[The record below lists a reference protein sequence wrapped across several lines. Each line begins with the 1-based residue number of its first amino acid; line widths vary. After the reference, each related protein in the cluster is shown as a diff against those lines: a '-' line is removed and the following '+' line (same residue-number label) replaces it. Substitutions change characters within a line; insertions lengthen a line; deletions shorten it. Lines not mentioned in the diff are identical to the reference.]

1 MAGIGLDLGFGGIFS
16 AWDFSVGNEDPR
28 HVFLK
33 DFIKNKY
40 SSKDCI
46 ALDFNIKELS
56 EAYAYLKVQKL
67 AKYPMPLDSQPKFVR
82 ESLSAFKNFMATKA
96 SNFYSKQTN
105 TNTFYGAYLGD
116 NLLPYVIKTL
126 ENVFVDGDC
135 RNKIEEKR
143 LDDIGSVITK
153 EVTKQEQSILGKNF
167 KEQYIY
173 IGIGAGVLLLGLYV
187 VSKK

>member
-67 AKYPMPLDSQPKFVR
+67 AKYPMPLDL
-82 ESLSAFKNFMATKA
+82 SL
-96 SNFYSKQTN
+96 
-105 TNTFYGAYLGD
+105 
-116 NLLPYVIKTL
+116 IH
-126 ENVFVDGDC
+126 
-135 RNKIEEKR
+135 I
-143 LDDIGSVITK
+143 
-153 EVTKQEQSILGKNF
+153 
-167 KEQYIY
+167 
-173 IGIGAGVLLLGLYV
+173 
-187 VSKK
+187 